1 MESYECVAPVDLFAR
16 VLVYPNH
23 FEVKRKR
30 KLEPIK
36 SLFPRPDSDKDG
48 VSLIKCVEIKT
59 FEHLIGQ
66 GENIVKGQKNINIR
80 NNIFDYEPL
89 FYGCLFMLEDIINQ
103 NFDLFQ
109 KGGKSYHYI
118 LKHKSVNYKETFP
131 YDEIHVVKAHKILLG
146 KSLVKT
152 ANELEELA
160 KKPNNWEIIHQ
171 ELLKLNQI

>member
-23 FEVKRKR
+23 FDSKRKR

-59 FEHLIGQ
+59 IENLIGQ
-66 GENIVKGQKNINIR
+66 GENIIKGQKNINIK
-80 NNIFDYEPL
+80 NKLFDYEPL
-89 FYGCLFMLEDIINQ
+89 LYGCLFMLEDIINQ
-103 NFDLFQ
+103 DFDLFQ
-109 KGGKSYHYI
+109 KGGKLYHYV
-118 LKHKSVNYKETFP
+118 LKHKEVNYKETFP
-131 YDEIHVVKAHKILLG
+131 YDKIDVVKAHKKLLG

-152 ANELEELA
+152 ASELEGLA
-160 KKPNNWEIIHQ
+160 KNPNNWEIIHQ
-171 ELLKLNQI
+171 ELMKLTQI